1 MRHTT
6 IIGLCLLW
14 VALAGAQVSDPLH
27 WSVAQRGAHTE
38 SFEMSYVSPA
48 IHKWYEP
55 RYQPETYMSPWYA
68 RGSNFARDSY
78 RRYISLILEGDESFD
93 NFGKSLGRGWLVY
106 NWSQEQVGSRGSF
119 IDKRGGGLSSMD
131 LRANQRPAY
140 RDFFNRLVIAS
151 DQRGGASYRLMIG
164 DEIFTRF
171 TPLTFNKPRFNGV
184 RLDYAAEQYQASLL
198 LSRPSNPDAE
208 AQTNSTTV
216 MGSHLEFQAG
226 PGASFGLTYVNA
238 HNVLTQVEFGEGNP
252 LRGILTSLENQPL
265 DKLWVR
271 IRDDSPGRGGVGA
284 ALAGFDIVMTDTSD
298 RQLRG
303 RDIDFL
309 PLREGGVLQ
318 GGRLFARDEESILL
332 EFDLGSLDFEDVQTE
347 DLQSVQVELSLAND
361 YRVEIATDLQTDG
374 QRRNAEVVFLPVARA
389 AGNVQDNSNTQVLR
403 LDYGLPTASE
413 LYGVDW
419 NLSDWKGLSLMGE
432 LVLNRR
438 YSRYPN
444 PNIPEHH
451 EIAEN
456 AHAGYLNGSYRFG
469 PWMFFGEGFSIEH
482 DYSTRY
488 WLTDRTGRIKF
499 KSQISQVYEFVDDDD
514 DLIGLTE
521 WERPF
526 FVRWGGITE
535 SATVSSAS
543 ILSSQREVAWPGL
556 DENGDF
562 INDNN
567 QNQNIF
573 PDYEEPFLR
582 YRSDRP
588 EFLFGLD
595 MNHNDIID
603 RFENDLEPD
612 YPYKRDHR
620 GYNAYLKVEVLPDLE
635 LSVGRQNMRLVVGDG
650 ETHSWYGLGT
660 WSHRFKGGSRLRI
673 FDFGGRVRDNIPD
686 DLRQWFQPI
695 GGPGR
700 MLDRVDFLPGLKA
713 WKNALY
719 IDLDQQ
725 LGAQVR
731 LLHRVKWDIV
741 EQQDPEDEVSLRE
754 GRKLSGFLGVINK
767 AEWSIPVGLGVL
779 EPRFKSEFRKE
790 RPFSTRLPAST
801 SVEEIFFLM
810 WTQPLFAESVGV
822 SYYPRYGRQLFNTE
836 LQVGVEAGKLWL
848 LDGMREEVDA
858 DFFNWTAVAQ
868 LLNRTAYQ
876 GYQLVTTTGLQ
887 FQQRRFE
894 GRPAQESSLV
904 FMTLYAGLSQ

>member
-1 MRHTT
+1 MRRATH
-6 IIGLCLLW
+6 IILLSLW
-14 VALAGAQVSDPLH
+14 ASLVGAQSSDPLH
-27 WSVAQRGAHTE
+27 WGAAQRRPHAET
-38 SFEMSYVSPA
+38 FEMSYVSPA

-55 RYQPETYMSPWYA
+55 RYLPETYMSPWYD
-68 RGSNFARDSY
+68 RGSNFASDAY
-78 RRYISLILEGDESFD
+78 VRYISLILEGDESFD
-93 NFGKSLGRGWLVY
+93 TFGKSLGRGWLVY
-106 NWSQEQVGSRGSF
+106 NWSQDQPGSRGSF
-119 IDKRGGGLSSMD
+119 INKRGGGFSSMD
-131 LRANQRPAY
+131 LMANQRPAY

-184 RLDYAAEQYQASLL
+184 RLDYAAERYQASLL
-198 LSRPSNPDAE
+198 LSRPSNPDEE

-216 MGSHLEFQAG
+216 MGGHLDFQGGAG
-226 PGASFGLTYVNA
+226 GNFGLTYVNA
-238 HNVLTQVEFGEGNP
+238 HNVLTQVEFNEGNP
-252 LRGILTSLENQPL
+252 LHGILTSLENQPL

-271 IRDDSPGRGGVGA
+271 VRDDSPGRGGVGV
-284 ALAGFDIVMTDTSD
+284 ALAGFDIVMVDTSG
-298 RQLRG
+298 RRLRG

-309 PLREGGVLQ
+309 PLLDGGVEE
-318 GGRLFARDEESILL
+318 GGRLFALDDESILL
-332 EFDLGSLDFEDVQTE
+332 EYDLGSLDFEDIQSE
-347 DLQSVQVELSLAND
+347 DLREVAIELSLAND
-361 YRVEIATDLQTDG
+361 YRVEVATDLQTDG
-374 QRRNAEVVFLPVARA
+374 ERRNAEVVFLPVARA
-389 AGNVQDNSNTQVLR
+389 SGNVQDNSNTQTVR

-413 LYGVDW
+413 LIGVDW
-419 NLSDWKGLSLMGE
+419 NLNDWKGLSLLGE

-444 PNIPEHH
+444 PNISDHH

-456 AHAGYLNGSYRFG
+456 AHAGYLNTSYRRG
-469 PWMFFGEGFSIEH
+469 PWMFFGEGFSIED
-482 DYSTRY
+482 DYSTSY
-488 WLTDRTGRIKF
+488 WITDRSGRIKF
-499 KSQISQVYEFVDDDD
+499 KSQIPQVYEFVDDDD
-514 DLIGLTE
+514 DLNGLTE
-521 WERPF
+521 WQRPF
-526 FVRWGGITE
+526 FVRWGGI
-535 SATVSSAS
+535 SDSPTVSSGS

-595 MNHNDIID
+595 MNHNGVID

-620 GYNAYLKVEVLPDLE
+620 GYNAYLQVEIKPDLA
-635 LSVGRQNMRLVVGDG
+635 LSVGRQDMRLVAGDG
-650 ETHSWYGLGT
+650 RTRAWYVLGT
-660 WSHRFKGGSRLRI
+660 WSHRFRGGSRFRV
-673 FDFGGRVRDNIPD
+673 FDYGGRVRDDIPD

-695 GGPGR
+695 GSPGR
-700 MLDRVDFLPGLKA
+700 MLDRVDLLPGLNA
-713 WKNALY
+713 WKNSLY
-719 IDLDQQ
+719 LDLDQK
-725 LGAQVR
+725 LGSQVR
-731 LLHRVKWDIV
+731 LLHRFKWDWLA
-741 EQQDPEDEVSLRE
+741 QQDPADAVRLRE
-754 GRKLSGFLGVINK
+754 GRKTSGFLGAINK

-801 SVEEIFFLM
+801 SLEETFFLM
-810 WTQPLFAESVGV
+810 WTQPLFAETVGV

-836 LQVGVEAGKLWL
+836 LQVGVEAGWLWL
-848 LDGMREEVDA
+848 LEGMREEVDA
-858 DFFNWTAVAQ
+858 DFFGWTAVAQ

-876 GYQLVTTTGLQ
+876 GYQLVTTTGVQ

-904 FMTLYAGLSQ
+904 YMTLYAGLSQ